1 MNLYSEILVKD
12 LNSIKSNIDSTFNA
26 LMVEQESDIR
36 YMIYQRW
43 LLGKRPDGTRIGVY
57 RDLEYQEFKY
67 FKNPLAGGEVDL
79 IDTGALWKGIEIFNT
94 SKGIEIFSTDSK
106 YNEIAEK
113 YGDDNFN
120 ITDKE
125 EQELIDEIST
135 LTIELLYKKYLL

>member
-1 MNLYSEILVKD
+1 MELYSEILVKD
-12 LNSIKSNIDSTFNA
+12 LNSVKSNIDSTFNS
-26 LMVEQESDIR
+26 LMIEQESEIR
-36 YMIYQRW
+36 NLIHKRW

-57 RDLEYQEFKY
+57 RDTKYKDFKY

-94 SKGIEIFSTDSK
+94 SKGIEIFSSDWK
-106 YNEIAEK
+106 YNEISEK

-135 LTIELLYKKYLL
+135 LTIELLYKKYIL